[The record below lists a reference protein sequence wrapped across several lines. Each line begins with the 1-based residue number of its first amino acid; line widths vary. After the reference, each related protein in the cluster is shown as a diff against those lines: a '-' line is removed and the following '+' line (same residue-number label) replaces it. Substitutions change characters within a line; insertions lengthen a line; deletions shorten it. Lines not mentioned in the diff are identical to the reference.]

1 MKYVTFTINSKN
13 YGKSL
18 GAREHRQQVWCV
30 YLGQKPGKC
39 FIKYIYKIYKITP
52 EISERATV
60 SLESSDKSK
69 ATGGAL
75 TVKTDT
81 AVLIST
87 KDNEM

>member
-13 YGKSL
+13 YGKFL

-39 FIKYIYKIYKITP
+39 FYSDKITP
-52 EISERATV
+52 EIPQRATV

>member
-1 MKYVTFTINSKN
+1 MFYSD
-13 YGKSL
+13 
-18 GAREHRQQVWCV
+18 
-30 YLGQKPGKC
+30 
-39 FIKYIYKIYKITP
+39 KITP
-52 EISERATV
+52 EIPQRATV

-81 AVLIST
+81 PVLIST

>member
-1 MKYVTFTINSKN
+1 MSMCDACILAKKKKT
-13 YGKSL
+13 GKMFYSD
-18 GAREHRQQVWCV
+18 
-30 YLGQKPGKC
+30 
-39 FIKYIYKIYKITP
+39 KIAP
-52 EISERATV
+52 EIPQRATV
-60 SLESSDKSK
+60 SLESSDKGK